1 MLQDF
6 IEVVVGAVV
15 EAELSEV
22 EGADDAYL
30 LKEVVVADVYLV
42 TESVEVVR
50 LVNTDTARVES
61 MVEAVVVVV
70 SWSCNIPLSCYFS
83 SSEKS
88 KEIEKGPDAWI
99 P

>member
-6 IEVVVGAVV
+6 VEVVVGAIV
-15 EAELSEV
+15 EAELGEV

-50 LVNTDTARVES
+50 LVDTDTVRVES
-61 MVEAVVVVV
+61 MVEVVVVV
-70 SWSCNIPLSCYFS
+70 ISWSFNTSPSCYLS
-83 SSEKS
+83 LSEKS
-88 KEIEKGPDAWI
+88 EKIEKGPDAWI

>member
-1 MLQDF
+1 MLHDF
-6 IEVVVGAVV
+6 AQVAVGAVV
-15 EAELSEV
+15 EAELGEI
-22 EGADDAYL
+22 EGAENADL
-30 LKEVVVADVYLV
+30 LKEVVVVDAHLV
-42 TESVEVVR
+42 TESVEVVA
-50 LVNTDTARVES
+50 LVDTEIVRVES

>member
-6 IEVVVGAVV
+6 AEVVVGAVV
-15 EAELSEV
+15 EAELGEV

-42 TESVEVVR
+42 TESVEVV
-50 LVNTDTARVES
+50 
-61 MVEAVVVVV
+61 VVVV

-83 SSEKS
+83 LSEKS